1 MRIGGNSRPAMVCL
15 IYIRPIRLLT
25 LFRSRNYLQAIE
37 RRPAPYVQ
45 ARIRSYLYEG
55 IVKFKMTA
63 VVEGIPTLLH
73 ASVFFFFAGLVDFLY
88 SINRQIA
95 WVTLSVVAACGTLYL
110 LITILP
116 VLHRQSPFQ
125 TPLSKLFW
133 IFCRFL
139 GLLRYRSGNKWKR
152 LKGSMWQGR
161 EVAARAVCPG
171 LIDREVDALSWT
183 LKNLTEDKELIPF
196 VEGILAFCTSEDGSL
211 VMNKVLM
218 NKDAQLLPRIIA
230 LLQTCDKPGSLT
242 PLARRVRSITCL
254 NAIAKLCQIFANPWD
269 FLSTHEQSL
278 RGLIIPMTMDS
289 DQPVADAA
297 INAAAS
303 VVEHMN
309 NCILLHARQF
319 THHAYRDQAARM
331 ACTNSMGKKFKLN
344 FSGYKGEFDWAFNMF
359 DAWDALDFLAEI
371 IPNIESLSHLTLTHG
386 PFETARIS
394 IHPEFKDALYWFFIK
409 HHSTD
414 RPNHW
419 TTADFSIKN
428 RMQRRAVA
436 FLSATF
442 YTADRVAA
450 TYPVPQG
457 LRIDL
462 YGIVDT
468 SGVPWE
474 ISRLDALSIHCSSKL
489 VSKYATCVLIH
500 MATFLQRNIFRDC
513 TGALLFGRLV
523 SNEDMKPIRNQPSQ
537 TYHVPLDWGISKEV
551 GDRTTRLLEKLPP
564 AERLHLLIIPE
575 ADSTISMFLCRGHI
589 HLLIALLRPFCALS
603 REDEGALILANR
615 AITNM
620 LPYLD
625 ARFSCRRDQ
634 RQLVD
639 LCKTV
644 FDSLEHESMT
654 GRPTCR
660 TFIDQ
665 LLGVLSTIGD
675 PILLDAARCAI
686 SSSRI
691 HHKNDGHVNAALLKV
706 SKKYLDLPLIC

>member
-1 MRIGGNSRPAMVCL
+1 
-15 IYIRPIRLLT
+15 
-25 LFRSRNYLQAIE
+25 
-37 RRPAPYVQ
+37 
-45 ARIRSYLYEG
+45 
-55 IVKFKMTA
+55 MTA

-88 SINRQIA
+88 SINQQIA

-116 VLHRQSPFQ
+116 VVHRQSPFQ

-133 IFCRFL
+133 VFCRFL
-139 GLLRYRSGNKWKR
+139 GLLRYRSDNKWKR
-152 LKGSMWQGR
+152 LRGSMWQGR

-183 LKNLTEDKELIPF
+183 LGNLTEDKELVPF

-211 VMNKVLM
+211 VMNKVLT

-230 LLQTCDKPGSLT
+230 LLHTCDKPGSLT

-254 NAIAKLCQIFANPWD
+254 NAIAKLCQIFGNPWD

-289 DQPVADAA
+289 DQLVADAA
-297 INAAAS
+297 MNVAAS
-303 VVEHMN
+303 VVEHMT

-319 THHAYRDQAARM
+319 THHAYRDQAARL

-344 FSGYKGEFDWAFNMF
+344 FSGYTGEFDWAFNML

-371 IPNIESLSHLTLTHG
+371 IPGIESFPHLAHIRG
-386 PFETARIS
+386 SFETARIS

-414 RPNHW
+414 RRNHW
-419 TTADFSIKN
+419 TTADLSVKN
-428 RMQRRAVA
+428 RTQQRAVA

-442 YTADRVAA
+442 YTADRVVA

-462 YGIVDT
+462 YGVIDT

-474 ISRLDALSIHCSSKL
+474 ISRLDALSVHCSSKL

-523 SNEDMKPIRNQPSQ
+523 SNEDMKPIRNQPSKN
-537 TYHVPLDWGISKEV
+537 YHVPRDWGISKEV
-551 GDRTTRLLEKLPP
+551 RDRTTRLFEKLLP
-564 AERLHLLIIPE
+564 AERLHLSILPD
-575 ADSTISMFLCRGHI
+575 ADGTRSLFLCRGHI
-589 HLLIALLRPFCALS
+589 HLLIALLGPFCALS
-603 REDEGALILANR
+603 REDENVLVLAND

-644 FDSLEHESMT
+644 FDSPEHESMA
-654 GRPTCR
+654 GRPECR
-660 TFIDQ
+660 TFIDR

-675 PILLDAARCAI
+675 PCLLDAARCAI
-686 SSSRI
+686 GAARVN
-691 HHKNDGHVNAALLKV
+691 HKHDGHVNAALLKV
-706 SKKYLDLPLIC
+706 SKKYLQSPLDLLVFIYHIHS